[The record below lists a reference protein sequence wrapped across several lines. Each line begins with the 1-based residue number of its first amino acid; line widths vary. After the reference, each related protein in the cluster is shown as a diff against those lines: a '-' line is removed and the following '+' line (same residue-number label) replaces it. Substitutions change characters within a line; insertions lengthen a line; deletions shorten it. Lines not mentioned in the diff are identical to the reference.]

1 MYKHLFLAAVI
12 SCYAAKALAQPTL
25 SAANFNPAIGDAFNT
40 HICDT
45 TGVTPGLG
53 GAYITWNFDSL
64 ITTSIDTGI
73 VTACAATPHC
83 SLFPGSTYAI
93 VSHATHLIPYYIE
106 NSDSISQ
113 NGYYI
118 AADTNAVYSNPIK
131 QFTYPFSY
139 GASFS
144 DPYAGTITLGAI
156 TANETGTITVTYDGY
171 GTLILPSGV
180 DTNVLRVHTVQL
192 FVDSASLFGF
202 PTVQTFQLETYAWY
216 KANYHSP
223 LMTILNTTQIGG
235 SYTNKAVSYS
245 PKQTA
250 TSTQITTR
258 VENSL
263 QLYPNPATNDLNI
276 EYTSANN
283 EEVRISLYDLLG
295 KEVVVITDRFMQG
308 RQNINY
314 NTSTLPKGL
323 YLLRVRSGGETITRK
338 IEIQ

>member
-1 MYKHLFLAAVI
+1 MYKHLFFAVVI
-12 SCYAAKALAQPTL
+12 TCYAAKALAQPILT
-25 SAANFNPAIGDAFNT
+25 AANFNPAIGDAFNT

-45 TGVTPGLG
+45 AGVAPGAS

-73 VTACAATPHC
+73 VTACSATPHC

-93 VSHATHLIPYYIE
+93 VSQATHLTPYYIE
-106 NSDSISQ
+106 NSTTLSQ
-113 NGYYI
+113 NGYFI
-118 AADTNAVYSNPIK
+118 ATDTNAVYTNPID
-131 QFTYPFSY
+131 QFRYPFSY
-139 GASFS
+139 GTSFS
-144 DPYAGTITLGAI
+144 DPYAGIITLGAI

-171 GTLILPSGV
+171 GTLILPGGI
-180 DTNVLRVHTVQL
+180 DTNVLRVHTLQL

-216 KANYHSP
+216 KPNYHSP

-250 TSTQITTR
+250 TSTPIIAGI
-258 VENSL
+258 ENAL
-263 QLYPNPATNDLNI
+263 QLYPNPAKNELNI

-283 EEVRISLYDLLG
+283 QEVRISLYDLLG
-295 KEVVVITDRFMQG
+295 KEIAVITDRSMQG
-308 RQNINY
+308 KQSINY
-314 NTSTLPKGL
+314 NTSKLPKGL
-323 YLLRVRSGGETITRK
+323 YLLRLQSGTETITRK